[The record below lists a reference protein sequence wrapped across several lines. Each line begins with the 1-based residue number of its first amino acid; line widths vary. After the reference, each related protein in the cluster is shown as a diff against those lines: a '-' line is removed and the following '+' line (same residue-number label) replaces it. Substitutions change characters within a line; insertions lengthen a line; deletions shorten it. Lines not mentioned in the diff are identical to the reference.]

1 MAKRKIIVET
11 LTHYIFRH
19 QMEDGTIYEGTL
31 KINGD
36 YNTAEV
42 DNIKSNKNAGG
53 EAWDW
58 AQRSWPEF
66 IKEEGPSI
74 TVDLGDG
81 ETLIIPSTLRWACVS
96 GVYDMKMNHLPIQEV
111 NYSTARNTGYAKA
124 QKEKRG
130 KTTPKFKAVPP
141 FFAQDKPES
150 TPRRGVGV
158 RKTTIIQPDKVTKKS
173 QRKLSAVEKLTQG
186 TDVEA
191 VKQKNIQKAMLEE
204 N

>member
-36 YNTAEV
+36 YNIAEGV
-42 DNIKSNKNAGG
+42 ILKSNNNAGG

-58 AQRSWPEF
+58 AQKNWPEF
-66 IKEEGPSI
+66 IEEEGPSI

-81 ETLIIPSTLRWACVS
+81 ESLTIPSTLRWACVS

-111 NYSTARNTGYAKA
+111 NYSTGRNTGYAKA

-130 KTTPKFKAVPP
+130 KTTPKFKT
-141 FFAQDKPES
+141 QDKPKA
-150 TPRRGVGV
+150 TPRRGVGT
-158 RKTTIIQPDKVTKKS
+158 RKTTIIQSNKPAKKS

-191 VKQKNIQKAMLEE
+191 VKQKNIQKAMLGE

>member
-19 QMEDGTIYEGTL
+19 QRKDGTIYEGTL

-42 DNIKSNKNAGG
+42 DIIKTKNNAGG

-58 AQRSWPEF
+58 AQKSWPEF
-66 IKEEGPSI
+66 IEEEGPSI

-81 ETLIIPSTLRWACVS
+81 ESLTIPSTLRWACVS

-111 NYSTARNTGYAKA
+111 SYSTSRNTGYAKT
-124 QKEKRG
+124 QKKKRG
-130 KTTPKFKAVPP
+130 KTTPKFKA
-141 FFAQDKPES
+141 QDKAKT
-150 TPRRGVGV
+150 TPRRGVTS
-158 RKTTIIQPDKVTKKS
+158 RKTTIISSNKSTKKS
-173 QRKLSAVEKLTQG
+173 QHQLSPVEKLTQG

-191 VKQKNIQKAMLEE
+191 VKQKKIQKVMEE